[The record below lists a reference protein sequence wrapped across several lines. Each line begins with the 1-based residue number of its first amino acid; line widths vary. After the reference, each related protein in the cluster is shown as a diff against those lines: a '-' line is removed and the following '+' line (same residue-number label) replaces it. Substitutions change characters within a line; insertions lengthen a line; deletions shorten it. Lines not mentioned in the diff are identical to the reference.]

1 MRVEKYKKFGV
12 GAALALGWPIQS
24 VACIPDGYIAI
35 FFHNSYISHCFYSMN
50 MRSKRSFA
58 LV

>member
-1 MRVEKYKKFGV
+1 MRVEKFEKFGV

-24 VACIPDGYIAI
+24 VYIAI
-35 FFHNSYISHCFYSMN
+35 FFHYSYISHCFYSMN